1 MNRFAF
7 ALAAALAAGLA
18 HAQVEV
24 KDAWVR
30 GMVPGQDTTGA
41 FLSITSKSDARLVGV
56 RTPAAGMAELHRTT
70 MEGGMMRMRAVDAIP
85 LPAGKAVALKPGGYH
100 VMLMHVKQAL
110 KEGEQVPITL
120 EVEGKDGSRDLITVQ
135 APVLPVSATGPG
147 HGMH

>member
-41 FLSITSKSDARLVGV
+41 FLSITSKSDAKLVGV